1 MITLDEAVEIA
12 HRYNKRFDYFFETDK
27 SFILGVKSNETDAGG
42 SDSPIVIV
50 KEDGSALNFVSAL
63 TSGLVGETIREG
75 DV

>member
-1 MITLDEAVEIA
+1 MIALDEAVEIA
-12 HRYNKRFDYFFETDK
+12 HRYNRRFDHFAETEK
-27 SFILGVKSNETDAGG
+27 SFILSVNAAFMDVGG